1 MTDTRFP
8 APDAQIRL
16 ALARR
21 HDIRQRAIP
30 DLIAW
35 REAVPVGA
43 VA

>member
-1 MTDTRFP
+1 MTDIRFS
-8 APDAQIRL
+8 ARDAQIRL
-16 ALARR
+16 APARR
-21 HDIRQRAIP
+21 HDIRQRAIT